1 MLAGSHQHTKN
12 PSICTFS
19 KLCYSNSWSRSGQQ
33 GFCSV
38 SELLGKIPHSGC
50 TDTWADKVRCVFQHF
65 RNNFNKQKA
74 PRFNSRSWKRYIHPG
89 IMIKQNILNYFQE
102 ISPFIS
108 FTSAKIILTAIR
120 SKIYTS
126 ISWTSNLREYAQLQY
141 FQLLEVSKRQ
151 NNPTTGGSF
160 TIAVSVLVIFDSAI
174 ASALNNINTKK
185 YVSVPA

>member
-1 MLAGSHQHTKN
+1 
-12 PSICTFS
+12 
-19 KLCYSNSWSRSGQQ
+19 
-33 GFCSV
+33 
-38 SELLGKIPHSGC
+38 
-50 TDTWADKVRCVFQHF
+50 
-65 RNNFNKQKA
+65 
-74 PRFNSRSWKRYIHPG
+74 
-89 IMIKQNILNYFQE
+89 MIKENILNYFQE

-108 FTSAKIILTAIR
+108 FTSAKIILIAIR